1 MSKLKKT
8 LLFIVGIIGT
18 LLSILLAAKAT
29 GRRKI
34 NPKIAKNDAEVK
46 RLESQIHEVKAQKQE
61 LNNKLTE

>member
-34 NPKIAKNDAEVK
+34 NPKIAP
-46 RLESQIHEVKAQKQE
+46 ESFI
-61 LNNKLTE
+61 